1 MTRVM
6 MTATRVMTTATRTIA
21 IEVENKPGELARIV
35 NLFAARGVNIKSL
48 TVDATGDGSVSS
60 CRVVIEGDARIADQ
74 LVRLLDKQVRVL
86 SARECPAGPAKQ
98 TEERT
103 A

>member
-1 MTRVM
+1 
-6 MTATRVMTTATRTIA
+6 MTTASRTIA

-35 NLFAARGVNIKSL
+35 NLFAARGVNIESL
-48 TVDATGDGSVSS
+48 AVDAVGDGSVSA

-86 SARECPAGPAKQ
+86 SARECPVSE

>member
-1 MTRVM
+1 MTRTM
-6 MTATRVMTTATRTIA
+6 SRTIA

-35 NLFAARGVNIKSL
+35 NLFAARGVNIESL
-48 TVDATGDGSVSS
+48 AVDATGGGSVSN
-60 CRVVIEGDARIADQ
+60 CRVVIEGDARTADQ

-86 SARECPAGPAKQ
+86 SARECTEHQ

-103 A
+103 HERAQRAL

>member
-1 MTRVM
+1 MS
-6 MTATRVMTTATRTIA
+6 RTIA

-35 NLFAARGVNIKSL
+35 NLFAARGVNIESL
-48 TVDATGDGSVSS
+48 AVHAVGEGGVSA
-60 CRVVIEGDARIADQ
+60 CRVVIDGDARVAGQ
-74 LVRLLDKQVRVL
+74 LVRLLEKQIRVL
-86 SARECPAGPAKQ
+86 SARECSEHQ